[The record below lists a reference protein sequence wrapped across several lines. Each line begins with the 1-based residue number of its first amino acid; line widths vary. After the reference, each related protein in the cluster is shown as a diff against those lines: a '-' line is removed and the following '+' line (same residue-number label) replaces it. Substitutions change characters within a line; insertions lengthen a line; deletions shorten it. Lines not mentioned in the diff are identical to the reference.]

1 MIRSWGPL
9 LAIAALLC
17 SLPNSLWAQQTPAE
31 TLLSAYAS
39 QCPNVLT
46 QSVRGSLLS
55 VQNLASVVEEFKADN
70 NCFGASSV
78 GNVVASYDRLYQ
90 EYEVYQSDS
99 NSRTA
104 LEHRMASYT
113 NMLADPSLTTEERTF
128 LANELLLAQ
137 ADLINMEAEVK
148 RFGLFS
154 SRYAT
159 GASTMLSGVEGFL
172 GSWASNPACFN
183 GKNYLLASLLSN
195 SLMSA
200 AAFSAP
206 GTRLALSSAA
216 VVVQTL
222 SKYIH
227 DFKLNKDI
235 AKLDDIKLPLAISCV
250 SEALANQ
257 FCEANET
264 MEVVDQ
270 FREDLDASEP
280 QFEGLELLSYHLTE
294 LGHWLSEVYAG
305 SAITSEGDLV
315 NREKPILQAEF
326 LQKVRRY
333 TQTFATLRQRIFE
346 GINSSSDR
354 SEAIALAISSL
365 VSIMENPSLTPGQ
378 SHSWSSSS
386 SSSVENPIFVSR
398 DRILLPYKL
407 YDETISSVPL
417 CTGDQPCQSLL
428 HYVRSKNI
436 NLTLSDWARAV
447 NAAVS
452 VINETLDVVNLERA
466 RTISVDSYSVL
477 VRANRDFRGEANAIQ
492 GLIKVLDNAKRIE
505 DVLYDVGCRLSHRGC
520 NGGEPGF
527 THRYYPQIVNVRRTA
542 QLTDTVLNLIE
553 EGFRPG
559 PIDNDKLP
567 KECRSAAETLRTL
580 GIEVEGDELDNK
592 SFTITSCVTNILKL
606 AERGNDVYF
615 SKVRDMVSYELEAR
629 FAAGDF
635 SDNVEDILMATRS
648 DLVSTLLNSYATQSN
663 SISLA
668 EVYQGLQTTKT
679 LTRKTFDQ
687 FMEIFEK
694 PVIKG
699 LKRPDMS
706 KDEVSAYC
714 FRLLP
719 YLENQKDDFI
729 KDIYETCENAELKFY
744 ENGPRLKWT
753 HHVVNYRSSSG
764 LRRQV
769 YAVNPKK
776 SREDRF
782 CAYRQY
788 MRKNRLIEQRR
799 TRRHAVFKE
808 DLKGNFSPGT
818 PPMTPLKASIHFE
831 FETF

>member
-1 MIRSWGPL
+1 MFKYLSL
-9 LAIAALLC
+9 LGAALLF
-17 SLPNSLWAQQTPAE
+17 PFGVMAQQTPAE

-55 VQNLASVVEEFKADN
+55 VQNLASVIEEFKADT
-70 NCFGASSV
+70 NCFGASSMS
-78 GNVVASYDRLYQ
+78 NVVSSYDRLYQ
-90 EYEVYQSDS
+90 EYEVYQNDS
-99 NSRTA
+99 TSRTA
-104 LEHRMASYT
+104 LEHRMAQYT
-113 NMLADPSLTTEERTF
+113 QMLADPGLSDDERTF

-159 GASTMLSGVEGFL
+159 GASTMLSSVEGFL
-172 GSWASNPACFN
+172 GSWATNPACFN

-235 AKLDDIKLPLAISCV
+235 SKLDDIKLPLAISCV
-250 SEALANQ
+250 SEALSNQ
-257 FCEANET
+257 FCEANES

-270 FREDLDASEP
+270 FREDLDSEEP

-294 LGHWLSEVYAG
+294 LGRWLSEVYAG

-346 GINSSSDR
+346 NINSTNDR
-354 SEAIALAISSL
+354 SEAIAIAISSL
-365 VSIMENPSLTPGQ
+365 VGIMDSPSLTPA
-378 SHSWSSSS
+378 SSSSPWSTS

-398 DRILLPYKL
+398 DRSLLPYKL
-407 YDETISSVPL
+407 YDETIVSVPV
-417 CTGDQPCQSLL
+417 CPETQSSCSNLL
-428 HYVRSKNI
+428 SYVRSKKI
-436 NLTLSDWARAV
+436 TLTLSDWARAV
-447 NAAVS
+447 NSAVA

-466 RTISVDSYSVL
+466 RTVSVDSYSVL

-492 GLIKVLDNAKRIE
+492 GLIKILDNAKRIE
-505 DVLYDVGCRLSHRGC
+505 GILYDIGCRIADRGC
-520 NGGEPGF
+520 QNGETGF

-542 QLTDTVLNLIE
+542 DLTNTVLSLIE
-553 EGFRPG
+553 EGFKPG

-592 SFTITSCVTNILKL
+592 SFTITSCITNLLKL

-635 SDNVEDILMATRS
+635 SENVEDILMATRS
-648 DLVSTLLNSYATQSN
+648 DLVSTLLNSYATSSG

-679 LTRKTFDQ
+679 LSRKTFDQ

-699 LKRPDMS
+699 LKRPDMT
-706 KDEVSAYC
+706 KDEVAAYC

-719 YLENQKDDFI
+719 YLENKKDDFI
-729 KDIYETCENAELKFY
+729 KEIYDTCENSELSFY
-744 ENGPRLKWT
+744 KNGPKLKWVN
-753 HHVVNYRSSSG
+753 HVVNYRSSSG

-776 SREDRF
+776 TREDRF

-788 MRKNRLIEQRR
+788 MRKNRLMEQRR

-808 DLKGNFSPGT
+808 DVELNSQA
-818 PPMTPLKASIHFE
+818 PMKSLIHFDNGVL
-831 FETF
+831 

>member
-1 MIRSWGPL
+1 MMRAWGLL
-9 LAIAALLC
+9 LAITTALLMR
-17 SLPNSLWAQQTPAE
+17 SQSLWAQQTPAE

-55 VQNLASVVEEFKADN
+55 VQNLASVIAEFKADT

-78 GNVVASYDRLYQ
+78 SNVVTSYDRLYQ

-99 NSRTA
+99 NSRAA
-104 LEHRMASYT
+104 LEHRMAQYT
-113 NMLADPSLTTEERTF
+113 NMLADPSLSTEERSF

-159 GASTMLSGVEGFL
+159 GASTMLGSVEGFL

-250 SEALANQ
+250 SEALSNQ
-257 FCEANET
+257 FCEADES
-264 MEVVDQ
+264 MDVVDQ
-270 FREDLDASEP
+270 FRDDLNSDEP

-346 GINSSSDR
+346 NINSSNDK
-354 SEAIALAISSL
+354 SEAIAIAISSL
-365 VSIMENPSLTPGQ
+365 VMIMENPSLTP
-378 SHSWSSSS
+378 SPSNSWSSS

-398 DRILLPYKL
+398 DRQLLPYKL
-407 YDETISSVPL
+407 YDETISSVPV
-417 CTGDQPCQSLL
+417 CPETQSSCSNLL
-428 HYVRSKNI
+428 EYVRSKG
-436 NLTLSDWARAV
+436 LTLNLSDWARAV
-447 NAAVS
+447 NAAVA
-452 VINETLDVVNLERA
+452 VINETLDIVNLERA
-466 RTISVDSYSVL
+466 RTVSVDSYSVL

-505 DVLYDVGCRLSHRGC
+505 GVLYDIGCRLSDRGC
-520 NGGEPGF
+520 QSGEAGF
-527 THRYYPQIVNVRRTA
+527 THRYYPQIVNVRRTSE
-542 QLTDTVLNLIE
+542 LTETVLSLIE

-567 KECRSAAETLRTL
+567 RECRSAAETLRTL
-580 GIEVEGDELDNK
+580 GIEVEGDEVDNK
-592 SFTITSCVTNILKL
+592 SFTITSCITNLLKL

-615 SKVRDMVSYELEAR
+615 SKIRDMVSYELEAR

-635 SDNVEDILMATRS
+635 SENVEDILMATRS
-648 DLVSTLLNSYATQSN
+648 DLVSTLLNSYSTASQ

-687 FMEIFEK
+687 FMEVFEK

-699 LKRPDMS
+699 LKNPDMT
-706 KDEVSAYC
+706 KDEVAAYC
-714 FRLLP
+714 FRMLP
-719 YLENQKDDFI
+719 YLENKKDDFI
-729 KDIYETCENAELKFY
+729 KEIYDTCEDAKLNFY
-744 ENGPRLKWT
+744 ENGPTLKWS
-753 HHVVNYRSSSG
+753 HHVVNYRSNSG

-788 MRKNRLIEQRR
+788 MRKNRLMEQRR
-799 TRRHAVFKE
+799 TRRHSVFKE
-808 DLKGNFSPGT
+808 DFQAAQKSL
-818 PPMTPLKASIHFE
+818 IHFDNGVL
-831 FETF
+831 

>member
-1 MIRSWGPL
+1 MTRTWGQL
-9 LAIAALLC
+9 LAIIGTLSFC
-17 SLPNSLWAQQTPAE
+17 SNSLWAQQTPAE

-78 GNVVASYDRLYQ
+78 GNLVASYDRLYQ
-90 EYEVYQSDS
+90 EYEVYQTDS
-99 NSRTA
+99 SSRTV
-104 LEHRMASYT
+104 LEHRMAQYT
-113 NMLADPSLTTEERTF
+113 NMLADPSLTIDERTF

-137 ADLINMEAEVK
+137 ADLINMEAEIK

-172 GSWASNPACFN
+172 GSWASNPACFD
-183 GKNYLLASLLSN
+183 GKGYLLASLLSN

-257 FCEANET
+257 FCEASET

-270 FREDLDASEP
+270 FREDLDANEP

-294 LGHWLSEVYAG
+294 LGHWLNEVYAG

-346 GINSSSDR
+346 NINSTNDR
-354 SEAIALAISSL
+354 SEAIAIAISSL
-365 VSIMENPSLTPGQ
+365 VSIMETPSLTPVAL
-378 SHSWSSSS
+378 SSWTSSSAT
-386 SSSVENPIFVSR
+386 VENPIFVSR
-398 DRILLPYKL
+398 DKLLLPFKL
-407 YDETISSVPL
+407 YDESITSVPV
-417 CTGDQPCQSLL
+417 CPERQATCSSLL
-428 HYVRSKNI
+428 EYVRSKGLILN
-436 NLTLSDWARAV
+436 LSDWARAV
-447 NAAVS
+447 NGAVA
-452 VINETLDVVNLERA
+452 VINETLDVINLERA
-466 RTISVDSYSVL
+466 RTVSVDSYSVL

-492 GLIKVLDNAKRIE
+492 GLIKVLDNSKRIE
-505 DVLYDVGCRLSHRGC
+505 DVLYEVGCRVSDRGC
-520 NGGEPGF
+520 HGGEPGF

-542 QLTDTVLNLIE
+542 ELTNIVLDLIE

-567 KECRSAAETLRTL
+567 RECRSAAETLRTL

-592 SFTITSCVTNILKL
+592 SFTITSCITNLLKL

-635 SDNVEDILMATRS
+635 SDDVEDILMATRS

-699 LKRPDMS
+699 LKRPDMT

-719 YLENQKDDFI
+719 YLENKKDDFI
-729 KDIYETCENAELKFY
+729 KEIYETCEEAELNFY
-744 ENGPRLKWT
+744 ENGPKLKWT
-753 HHVVNYRSSSG
+753 QHVVNYRSSSG

-776 SREDRF
+776 TREDRF

-788 MRKNRLIEQRR
+788 MRKNRLMEQRR
-799 TRRHAVFKE
+799 SRRHAVFK
-808 DLKGNFSPGT
+808 DDISMKSSAS
-818 PPMTPLKASIHFE
+818 PLKSNIHFE
-831 FETF
+831 FGTL